1 MAVGS
6 GPHDSMSIANSLSI
20 AKFVLIAKSAFVAA
34 VLAMAAVITA
44 PSVKAQSGD
53 PLSTDSIL
61 RDPAIKVLG
70 NPKGDV
76 TIVAY
81 FDYNCPYC
89 RSIDPLLHKIARD
102 DGRIRLVFKDWPI
115 LGRASVHAARLA
127 LAARYQ
133 GKYAEAHAALIS
145 ARGRLT
151 EDRVAAALAQAGIDV
166 GRAQRDLATRGKEID
181 ALLARNAEQ
190 ASALGFRGTPAFIVG
205 KFRVP
210 GSIDEENFRKAI
222 AETRAAAKQK

>member
-6 GPHDSMSIANSLSI
+6 GPHDSMRIANVFRTAAL
-20 AKFVLIAKSAFVAA
+20 VAA
-34 VLAMAAVITA
+34 VIAMAAVTTA
-44 PSVKAQSGD
+44 PPVKAQTAD

-61 RDPAIKVLG
+61 RDPDIKVLG

-76 TIVAY
+76 TIVEY

-89 RSIDPLLHKIARD
+89 RSIDPVLHKIARE

-115 LGRASVHAARLA
+115 LGSASVQAARLA
-127 LAARYQ
+127 LAAKYQ

-145 ARGRLT
+145 AKGRLT
-151 EDRVAAALAQAGIDV
+151 EDRVLAALAQAGIDV
-166 GRAQRDLATRGKEID
+166 GRAQRDLAARGKEID
-181 ALLARNAEQ
+181 ALLARNEEQ
-190 ASALGFRGTPAFIVG
+190 ASALGFRGTPSFIVG

-210 GSIDEENFRKAI
+210 GVLSEENFKKAI
-222 AETRAAAKQK
+222 ADARAAAKQK